1 MNQEKIFSAQG
12 RDMTEKYFELAA
24 ELEPAERD
32 RFIDF
37 MEGAKLAIRCKRDK
51 EIVEKAALL
60 QQ

>member
-1 MNQEKIFSAQG
+1 MEHQKIFSAKG

-32 RFIDF
+32 RFIDIMDGTLF
-37 MEGAKLAIRCKRDK
+37 AIRCKRDK
-51 EIVEKAALL
+51 ELLEKAALL

>member
-1 MNQEKIFSAQG
+1 MNQEKIFSAKG

-32 RFIDF
+32 RFIDIMDGTLF
-37 MEGAKLAIRCKRDK
+37 AIRCKRDK
-51 EIVEKAALL
+51 ENTKKEVLL

>member
-1 MNQEKIFSAQG
+1 MEQEKIFSAKG

-37 MEGAKLAIRCKRDK
+37 MEGATLAIRCKRDK
-51 EIVEKAALL
+51 GILEKAALL